1 VASWYRPGYIIG
13 GGEESLS
20 FLFPERTAQY
30 YKFTWEEINTGG
42 VQTIELSRYPLFY
55 LLGVISKIGVPSD
68 FLQIFIFFMLLV
80 ISGMFVY
87 FLISESLKSR
97 YAGTIGAIFYLLNP
111 FMFASIWHRY
121 LLAMMFMMALLPVSI
136 YCLDRI
142 IKTKNLIYLG
152 FFLITNLILSSAF
165 SLPSNIITYWVVLGV
180 YIFSRSVYQLSILKV
195 FKTVGWGAIFCIAW
209 LLVSAWWLTPIY
221 LLANERYLTIFSSE
235 QNIAILRSLRTYS
248 IKDVYPRETQP
259 WWRGCYSPY
268 HNPRKNT

>member
-180 YIFSRSVYQLSILKV
+180 YIFSRSVNQLLGFYHATRVSKRFVGSGGSTFSLGGKILDNLSG
-195 FKTVGWGAIFCIAW
+195 FTQTISPVGSSFIMLNNDVGLCPRRFPEIVLKPSCCP
-209 LLVSAWWLTPIY
+209 SGLTFVI
-221 LLANERYLTIFSSE
+221 LT
-235 QNIAILRSLRTYS
+235 R
-248 IKDVYPRETQP
+248 
-259 WWRGCYSPY
+259 
-268 HNPRKNT
+268 